1 MDIPKQLFKDT
12 RNWFINRVSRNNQF
26 YKFTDIEGVQLKNIL
41 KRLTTGICKKYP
53 NMQGQELNEA
63 ITKAFQETVEFADRN
78 GYSLTAMNIINK
90 FNNIM
95 EHIRNDRLGKHNK
108 GFDPNQNT
116 WINTL
121 KTNHIHTRTNELF
134 DNGVRQ
140 ISNGTAGSDKPRSDI
155 RVD

>member
-12 RNWFINRVSRNNQF
+12 RNWFINRVSLNNQF

-53 NMQGQELNEA
+53 NLQGQELNEA

-95 EHIRNDRLGKHNK
+95 EHIRNDRLGKHSK
-108 GFDPNQNT
+108 GFNPNQNT

-121 KTNHIHTRTNELF
+121 KANHIHTRPNELF
-134 DNGVRQ
+134 NNGVRQ
-140 ISNGTAGSDKPRSDI
+140 ISDCTAGSDKPRSDI

>member
-12 RNWFINRVSRNNQF
+12 RNWFINRVQANNQF

-53 NMQGQELNEA
+53 NLQGQELNQ
-63 ITKAFQETVEFADRN
+63 TVFKAFQDTVEFADKN
-78 GYSLTAMNIINK
+78 GYSLTAMNLINK
-90 FNNIM
+90 FNNVM
-95 EHIRNDRLGKHNK
+95 EHIRNERLGKHNK

-121 KTNHIHTRTNELF
+121 KTTDIHTRTNELPY
-134 DNGVRQ
+134 NGVRQ
-140 ISNGTAGSDKPRSDI
+140 ISNITAGSNSGSGDLGMD
-155 RVD
+155 

>member
-12 RNWFINRVSRNNQF
+12 RNWFINRVSLNNQF

-53 NMQGQELNEA
+53 NLQGQELNET
-63 ITKAFQETVEFADRN
+63 INKAFQDTVEFADKN

-95 EHIRNDRLGKHNK
+95 EHIRNERLNKHSK
-108 GFDPNQNT
+108 GFNPDQNN

-121 KTNHIHTRTNELF
+121 KQDTLFTTADRTIS
-134 DNGVRQ
+134 NGVRQ
-140 ISNGTAGSDKPRSDI
+140 ISYSTSGDHSSGGNNG
-155 RVD
+155 VD